1 MNSPNSSAQ
10 KFTTS
15 TYSLVSWIFIIG
27 SVLLLIAKVVLKI
40 KDGLFFDDTYMFV
53 RYADNIIKYGNY
65 GWNAGEH
72 TYGCTNI
79 PFTYFIVVLKLL
91 HLDKL
96 FGLSTMLLLACLFW
110 AVASLLLLYK
120 TILLLTRNT
129 FFDQPLL
136 VTLLI
141 CLISVTDVFSYNVIT
156 GMDTMMSVFFNTLMV
171 YLLLNYLSKPS
182 RLNFILSVFFSYFI
196 FLLRPDCGIYT
207 VLLPF
212 LFLWEAK
219 IPFKK
224 IIVFYVGIVFLL
236 ALDSFI
242 KYTYFGNVL
251 PLPFYIKKGGFYT
264 GYIGRSL
271 WNPLTYT
278 FDFLFEFSF
287 VVFLLFLFVT
297 KKALRKFLVFAVP
310 VIVGIMYYF
319 TVVQIM
325 GHNSRYYLP
334 SMPFWVIGAVYGLRE
349 IKSFNLVQQKI
360 LLPVLFAAALLLIQ
374 SLAPLYKIYV
384 DKKTKQE
391 AAAFQLPASDSSI
404 VCKKLGYNEM
414 VQKALKLMTV
424 LPDSTTIAATE
435 HGYIS
440 AFLPGKKILD
450 LCGLH
455 DLDIAVHGY
464 RDDVLAKWKPEI
476 IWLPATD
483 YTSLRKNVITGTNFK
498 ELYTYLPGALNYG
511 IGVLK
516 TSPNHDAIINK
527 VMELNCQ

>member
-1 MNSPNSSAQ
+1 MNSPNSSSW
-10 KFTTS
+10 KFKTS
-15 TYSLVSWIFIIG
+15 TYSIACWIFIIG
-27 SVLLLIAKVVLKI
+27 SALLLTAKVVLKI

-79 PFTYFIVVLKLL
+79 PFTYFVVILKLL

-96 FGLSTMLLLACLFW
+96 FGLSTMLLLASYFW
-110 AVASLLLLYK
+110 AIAALLLLYK
-120 TILLLTRNT
+120 TIIMLTRNT
-129 FFDQPLL
+129 SFSEPWFPA
-136 VTLLI
+136 LLI
-141 CLISVTDVFSYNVIT
+141 CLISITDIFSYNVIT

-171 YLLLNYLSKPS
+171 YLLLLYLSKPS
-182 RLNFILSVFFSYFI
+182 TLYFTLSVFFSYFI
-196 FLLRPDCGIYT
+196 FLLRPDCGVYT

-212 LFLWEAK
+212 LLLWEGK
-219 IPFKK
+219 VPFRK
-224 IIVFYVGIVFLL
+224 IIAFYAGIVFLL

-242 KYTYFGNVL
+242 KYNYFGNVL

-271 WNPLTYT
+271 WNPLSYT

-287 VVFLLFLFVT
+287 VVFLLLLFIS
-297 KKALRKFLVFAVP
+297 KKALGKFLVFAIP
-310 VIVGIMYYF
+310 VTICIMYYF

-334 SMPFWVIGAVYGLRE
+334 SMPFWVIGAVYGLKE
-349 IKSFNLVQQKI
+349 IKSFEFNKQKI
-360 LLPVLFAAALLLIQ
+360 FLPVFFAAVLLLIQ
-374 SLAPLYKIYV
+374 SLAPVYKIYV
-384 DKKTKQE
+384 DKKTKRE
-391 AAAFQLPASDSSI
+391 AAAFQLPAGDSSV

-414 VQKALKLMTV
+414 IQKALALMTI
-424 LPDSTTIAATE
+424 LPDSSTIAATE

-455 DLDIAVHGY
+455 NLDIAMHGY
-464 RDDVLAKWKPEI
+464 KDEVLVKWKPEI

-483 YTSLRKNVITGTNFK
+483 YTSLRKNVITGMNFK
-498 ELYTYLPGALNYG
+498 TLYTYLPGALNYG

-516 TSPNHDAIINK
+516 TSPNHDAIVSK
-527 VMELNCQ
+527 VIELNCR